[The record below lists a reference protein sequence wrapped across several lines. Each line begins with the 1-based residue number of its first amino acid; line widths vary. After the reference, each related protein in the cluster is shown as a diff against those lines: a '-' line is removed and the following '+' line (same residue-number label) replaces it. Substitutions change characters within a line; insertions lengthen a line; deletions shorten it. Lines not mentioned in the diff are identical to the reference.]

1 MKRKRAPKRPSAGS
15 NVSPAARQSA
25 GQQRSANKKA
35 GRTLARAEVQR
46 STGNGP
52 GSLLAWTLVFAV
64 VAILIVGAAFVM
76 TQSNSGVPTGT
87 PMPPSAITPA
97 NIPSDGRTLGDPS
110 APVTIDIYGD
120 FRCSA
125 CFVFATGGTEQ
136 SLVDNYIATGKARLI
151 WHDFLTIDAR
161 DGATASRDAANAAWC
176 AADQGKFWVMHDW
189 LYANQSPTEAAAA
202 FTLSRLSDIGKAAGL
217 DMATYQLCLDQG
229 THDAA
234 IAAEQTATPAQV
246 TATPSILVNG
256 KFVAGADA
264 NSWPTYDL
272 IKAAIDAALA
282 SPAPSA
288 SAGASGS
295 AAPSA

>member
-1 MKRKRAPKRPSAGS
+1 M
-15 NVSPAARQSA
+15 
-25 GQQRSANKKA
+25 
-35 GRTLARAEVQR
+35 
-46 STGNGP
+46 
-52 GSLLAWTLVFAV
+52 
-64 VAILIVGAAFVM
+64 
-76 TQSNSGVPTGT
+76 
-87 PMPPSAITPA
+87 
-97 NIPSDGRTLGDPS
+97 
-110 APVTIDIYGD
+110 
-120 FRCSA
+120 
-125 CFVFATGGTEQ
+125 
-136 SLVDNYIATGKARLI
+136 DNYVATGKARLV
-151 WHDFLTIDAR
+151 WHDFLTIDDR

-189 LYANQSPTEAAAA
+189 LYANQSPTEDAAA

-217 DMATYQLCLDQG
+217 DMATYQPCLDQG